1 MNKILL
7 DKKEKDEREQETKI
21 IKDLQRKERE

>member
-21 IKDLQRKERE
+21 IKDLQRNERE